1 MNIESLIQIFQSE
14 FPEVSQKFTPETRFR
29 EISTWDSLT
38 AMSILTTIEEQ
49 FVVVL
54 AEKDFKLMQTIEE
67 VYNHISR

>member
-1 MNIESLIQIFQSE
+1 MNIEKLIQIFQSE

-49 FVVVL
+49 FGVVL

-67 VYNHISR
+67 VYSHISK